1 MTTGRGTHFP
11 FTDVGDMDYSECLAY
26 LRRLGDEVLTMRLGL
41 EPFRALLGQLDHPQ
55 RRFPSVVVAGTNGK
69 GSVTRFLGSIM
80 SCCGLRTA
88 VFTSPHVI
96 RLEERFVVDGKPIS
110 RREFAA
116 CFSQVAETIRQAELR
131 FHPTYFETVTA
142 TAFQYFARCRVDLAI
157 LEVGM
162 GGRLDSTNAVDPRL
176 SVITRIGLDHQAQLG
191 NTVEEIAVEKAGVL
205 RPGAP
210 VLLSPQREGV
220 RRVLGERA
228 AHVGAAVHDL
238 DLPALRPLEE
248 RQGRYSFSFRGTKYR
263 LGVHGKHQVENAG
276 VAIQASEILE
286 RLGFDRHGTGVREGV
301 EKAGSLGVL
310 QKIEGRPE
318 VYLDGGHNRDAVA
331 NLAAFLQAHT
341 SPPRSLVFGIMRDK
355 DIEVVLGLLS
365 PLFERIYFTSFR
377 SARVA
382 APQRLTE
389 VCPRGLAVPDPVRAL
404 NRALEAGATTVV
416 AGSFYLV
423 GEILSAIE
431 EGRINRDRP
440 ASTRRGGLPW

>member
-1 MTTGRGTHFP
+1 MTTARGTHVP
-11 FTDVGDMDYSECLAY
+11 FTDADNMDYRECLAY

-41 EPFRALLGQLDHPQ
+41 EPFRGLLAQLDHPH

-80 SCCGLRTA
+80 SSCGLRTA

-116 CFSQVAETIRQAELR
+116 CFSQVAQTIRQAELR

-142 TAFQYFARCRVDLAI
+142 TAFQYFAHRQVDLAI

-176 SVITRIGLDHQAQLG
+176 AVITRIGLDHQEQLG
-191 NTVEEIAVEKAGVL
+191 NTVEEIAIEKAGVL
-205 RPGAP
+205 RPATP
-210 VLLSPQREGV
+210 VLLSPQREEV
-220 RRVLGERA
+220 RRVLGEQA
-228 AHVGAAVHDL
+228 AEVGTSVHDL

-248 RQGRYSFSFRGTKYR
+248 RQGRFSFSFRGTNYR
-263 LGVHGKHQVENAG
+263 LGVHGEHQIENAG
-276 VAIQASEILE
+276 MAIQASEILE
-286 RLGFDRHGTGVREGV
+286 RLGFERNGAGVREGV
-301 EKAGSLGVL
+301 EKTGSLGVL
-310 QKIEGRPE
+310 QKIEGCPE

-341 SPPRSLVFGIMRDK
+341 KPPRSLVFGIMRDK
-355 DIEVVLGLLS
+355 EIEVVLGLLA
-365 PLFERIYFTSFR
+365 PLFERICLTSFK

-382 APQRLTE
+382 SPQRLKE
-389 VCPRGLAVPDPVRAL
+389 VCPRGLVVPDPVAAL
-404 NRALEAGATTVV
+404 RRALESGASTVV

-431 EGRINRDRP
+431 EGRINWDRP
-440 ASTRRGGLPW
+440 VATRRGDRPW

>member
-1 MTTGRGTHFP
+1 MTTGRGTRLPYH
-11 FTDVGDMDYSECLAY
+11 MDHTECLAY

-41 EPFRALLGQLDHPQ
+41 EPFRTLLGQLDHPHL
-55 RRFPSVVVAGTNGK
+55 RFPSVVIAGTNGK

-80 SCCGLRTA
+80 SSCGFRTA
-88 VFTSPHVI
+88 VYTSPHVI

-110 RREFAA
+110 RREFAV
-116 CFSQVAETIRQAELR
+116 CFSQVAEAIREAELR

-142 TAFQYFARCRVDLAI
+142 TAFQHFARCQVDLAI

-162 GGRLDSTNAVDPRL
+162 GGRLDSTNVVDPRL
-176 SVITRIGLDHQAQLG
+176 SIITRIGLDHQAQLG
-191 NTVEEIAVEKAGVL
+191 DTVEQIAAEKAGVL
-205 RPGAP
+205 RPGTP
-210 VLLSPQREGV
+210 VLLSPQREEV

-228 AHVGAAVHDL
+228 AHVGAPVHDL

-248 RQGRYSFSFRGTKYR
+248 RQGRYSFSFRGTNYR
-263 LGVHGKHQVENAG
+263 LGVHGRHQIENAG

-286 RLGFDRHGTGVREGV
+286 RLGFSRHGTGVRKGV
-301 EKAGSLGVL
+301 EKASSLGVL

-331 NLAAFLQAHT
+331 KLAAFLQRHT
-341 SPPRSLVFGIMRDK
+341 TAPRSLVFGIMRDK
-355 DIEVVLGLLS
+355 DIDIVLGLLA
-365 PLFERIYFTSFR
+365 PLFRRIYLTSFK

-382 APQRLTE
+382 VPQRLKE
-389 VCPRGLAVPDPVRAL
+389 VCPRGVVEPDPVRAL
-404 NRALEAGATTVV
+404 QLALEAGATTVV

-431 EGRINRDRP
+431 AGRVSWDRP
-440 ASTRRGGLPW
+440 APTRRGDLPS

>member
-1 MTTGRGTHFP
+1 
-11 FTDVGDMDYSECLAY
+11 MDYSECLAY

-41 EPFRALLGQLDHPQ
+41 KPFRALLGRLDHPH

-80 SCCGLRTA
+80 SACGWRTA

-96 RLEERFVVDGKPIS
+96 RLEERIVVDGKPIS
-110 RREFAA
+110 RQDFAF

-142 TAFQYFARCRVDLAI
+142 TAFQYFARRRVDLAI

-176 SVITRIGLDHQAQLG
+176 SVITPVGLDHQAQLG
-191 NTVEEIAVEKAGVL
+191 DTVEAIALEKAGVL
-205 RPGAP
+205 RPATP
-210 VLLSPQREGV
+210 VLLSSQREEV
-220 RRVLGERA
+220 RRVVEERA
-228 AHVGAAVHDL
+228 ARVGAEVHDL
-238 DLPALRPLEE
+238 DLGALRALEE

-263 LGVHGKHQVENAG
+263 LGMQGKHQIENAG

-301 EKAGSLGVL
+301 EKARSLGVL
-310 QKIEGRPE
+310 QKIEGRPA
-318 VYLDGGHNRDAVA
+318 VYLDGGHNRDAAA
-331 NLAAFLQAHT
+331 NLAVFLQAHT
-341 SPPRSLVFGIMRDK
+341 KPPRSLVFGIMRDK
-355 DIEVVLGLLS
+355 DIEVVLELLD
-365 PLFERIYFTSFR
+365 PLFERIYFTSFE

-382 APQRLTE
+382 DPQRLKK
-389 VCPRGLAVPDPVRAL
+389 VCPRGLAVPDPVPAL
-404 NRALEAGATTVV
+404 RRALEAGATTVV

-423 GEILSAIE
+423 GEILSAIG
-431 EGRINRDRP
+431 EGRINWDRP
-440 ASTRRGGLPW
+440 ASTRREGHPW

>member
-1 MTTGRGTHFP
+1 
-11 FTDVGDMDYSECLAY
+11 MDYSECLAY

-41 EPFRALLGQLDHPQ
+41 KPFRALLGQLDHPH

-80 SCCGLRTA
+80 SSCGLRTA
-88 VFTSPHVI
+88 VFTSPHVV
-96 RLEERFVVDGKPIS
+96 RLEERFVVDGNPIS

-116 CFSQVAETIRQAELR
+116 CFSQVAEAIRQAELR

-142 TAFQYFARCRVDLAI
+142 TAFQYFARRRVDLAI

-205 RPGAP
+205 RPATP
-210 VLLSPQREGV
+210 LLLSPQRKEV

-228 AHVGAAVHDL
+228 AHVGAPVHDL
-238 DLPALRPLEE
+238 DLPQLHPLEE
-248 RQGRYSFSFRGTKYR
+248 RQGRYSFSFRGTQYR
-263 LGVHGKHQVENAG
+263 LGMHGRHQVENAG

-286 RLGFDRHGTGVREGV
+286 GQGFDRNRTGVREGV

-310 QKIEGRPE
+310 QKIEGRPP
-318 VYLDGGHNRDAVA
+318 VYLDGGHNRDAAA
-331 NLAAFLQAHT
+331 NLAAFLRAHT
-341 SPPRSLVFGIMRDK
+341 RPPRTLVFGIMRDK
-355 DIEVVLGLLS
+355 DIDVVLGILA
-365 PLFERIYFTSFR
+365 PLFERIVFTSFK
-377 SARVA
+377 SARAA

-389 VCPRGLAVPDPVRAL
+389 ACPRGLVVPDPVRAL
-404 NRALEAGATTVV
+404 RRALEAGATTVV

-440 ASTRRGGLPW
+440 ASTRRGGLP